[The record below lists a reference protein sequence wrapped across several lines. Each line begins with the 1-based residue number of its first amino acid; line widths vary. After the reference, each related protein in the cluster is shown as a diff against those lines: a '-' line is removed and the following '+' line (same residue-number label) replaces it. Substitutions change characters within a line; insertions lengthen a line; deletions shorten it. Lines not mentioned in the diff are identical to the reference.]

1 MLLGVLSIY
10 LWSLLKPKKFSTVI
24 HRDTSRGNLTKFF
37 LPTLLVLFV
46 VIGITAPAQTD
57 TKVLQTTA
65 NVKPLMQ
72 ETSSVKGVSE
82 RKPVIETVTRTETE
96 VIPFKSTSVNDP
108 AISAGTTTI
117 RTVGI
122 NGLRTKTYLIT
133 MTDGQE
139 TARKLVSDTITQA
152 PVDEITHNG
161 TKRAVTQSTPVC
173 DKNYSG
179 CVPVASDVD
188 CAGGSGNGP
197 AYVAG
202 PINVIGNDIYGLD
215 RDNDG
220 IACE

>member
-1 MLLGVLSIY
+1 M
-10 LWSLLKPKKFSTVI
+10 
-24 HRDTSRGNLTKFF
+24 
-37 LPTLLVLFV
+37 LFV

>member
-1 MLLGVLSIY
+1 
-10 LWSLLKPKKFSTVI
+10 
-24 HRDTSRGNLTKFF
+24 
-37 LPTLLVLFV
+37 
-46 VIGITAPAQTD
+46 
-57 TKVLQTTA
+57 
-65 NVKPLMQ
+65 
-72 ETSSVKGVSE
+72 
-82 RKPVIETVTRTETE
+82 
-96 VIPFKSTSVNDP
+96 
-108 AISAGTTTI
+108 
-117 RTVGI
+117 
-122 NGLRTKTYLIT
+122 